1 MGTDQ
6 VMDMFDQIAV
16 AVLILPQSILRRPAL
31 GDVAVI
37 SDDSLYARLGQQVL
51 ASALQPAPRAV
62 FMPIT
67 ELSADYGAGLP
78 QQLGKP
84 LGDVGQVI
92 GVDEFDKQL
101 ASALANG

>member
-16 AVLILPQSILRRPAL
+16 V
-31 GDVAVI
+31 

-84 LGDVGQVI
+84 LGAVGQVI

-101 ASALANG
+101 ASALANGIAQHAGHRGTLVQN